1 MLDAI
6 TDILTY
12 VFILLPLLIVFLV
25 VSGLICLGINFF
37 FPAPQDGP
45 SVISSE
51 VVKTGAGNA
60 LATKEPPSPVRRRA

>member
-6 TDILTY
+6 TNLLTY
-12 VFILLPLLIVFLV
+12 VFILLPLLMVFLV
-25 VSGLICLGINFF
+25 VGGLICLAINFF
-37 FPAPQDGP
+37 FSVPQDGP

-60 LATKEPPSPVRRRA
+60 LPPQEPPSPVRRRA